1 LQCDYREVSRKR
13 PPIEG
18 KQPKETTLNSV
29 NTLRSTRDHGTTT
42 PAVAAA
48 AEPVR
53 LHADHLSLKR
63 LGNWTGADRFD
74 VRVRRGSV
82 VLDLRSPQIPDGEI
96 VVDLDLD
103 RAMVKLLVPE
113 EAVIE
118 DEDVAWTGRGKVKD
132 GVGQQARAR
141 GEAPADGARRIR
153 LTGRIHDGEVRVA
166 RGGVAML
173 AAMFTREY
181 VDDLRRAHREGGVPT
196 VDDPTRTA

>member
-1 LQCDYREVSRKR
+1 MNSLR
-13 PPIEG
+13 
-18 KQPKETTLNSV
+18 TTKNHG
-29 NTLRSTRDHGTTT
+29 STVTTT
-42 PAVAAA
+42 ATTVAIAA

-53 LHADHLSLKR
+53 LHADHLALKR
-63 LGNWTGADRFD
+63 LGRWTTADRFD

-96 VVDLDLD
+96 VVDVELD
-103 RAMVKLLVPE
+103 RAMVKLLVPD

-118 DEDVAWTGRGKVKD
+118 YEDVAWTGRGKVKD
-132 GVGQQARAR
+132 GVGQQARSR
-141 GEAPADGARRIR
+141 GRAPADGARRIR

-181 VDDLRRAHREGGVPT
+181 VDDLRRAHREGGAPT

>member
-1 LQCDYREVSRKR
+1 MSANR
-13 PPIEG
+13 PPTEG
-18 KQPKETTLNSV
+18 KQPKETKLNSMR
-29 NTLRSTRDHGTTT
+29 TPHDHTT
-42 PAVAAA
+42 AAANAA

-63 LGNWTGADRFD
+63 LGHWTDADRFD

-82 VLDLRSPQIPDGEI
+82 VLDLRSPQIPDGEL
-96 VVDLDLD
+96 VVDLDLE
-103 RAMVKLLVPE
+103 RAMVKLLVPD
-113 EAVIE
+113 EAVIDDGE
-118 DEDVAWTGRGKVKD
+118 VAWTGRGKVKD
-132 GVGQQARAR
+132 GVGQQARSR
-141 GEAPADGARRIR
+141 GTAPADGARRIR

-181 VDDLRRAHREGGVPT
+181 LDDLRRVHRDGGVPT

>member
-1 LQCDYREVSRKR
+1 MNSQR
-13 PPIEG
+13 
-18 KQPKETTLNSV
+18 TTS
-29 NTLRSTRDHGTTT
+29 GTTT
-42 PAVAAA
+42 STATSTTASTGTLSPGGAAGTTRAVAAAA

-53 LHADHLSLKR
+53 LHADHLALKR
-63 LGNWTGADRFD
+63 LGHWTSADRFE

-82 VLDLRSPQIPDGEI
+82 VLDLRSPQIPAGEI
-96 VVDLDLD
+96 VVDLGLE
-103 RAMVKLLVPE
+103 RAMVKLLVPDD
-113 EAVIE
+113 AVIQ

-132 GVGQQARAR
+132 GAGQHSRAR
-141 GEAPADGARRIR
+141 GAQPADGARRIR

-196 VDDPTRTA
+196 VDDPTRTP